1 MMDKA
6 IDDKVILC
14 GEVGLAG
21 EIRSIN
27 RIEQRLKEAATLGFE
42 KAIIPKS
49 NYTKRIKN
57 IEIKINLV
65 QSVKEEFRILF

>member
-1 MMDKA
+1 MDKK
-6 IDDKVILC
+6 IDDKIILC

-27 RIEQRLKEAATLGFE
+27 RIEQRLKEAATLGFS

-49 NYTKRIKN
+49 NYNNRLEN
-57 IEIKINLV
+57 IEIEISLV
-65 QSVKEEFRILF
+65 QTVKEVFRTLF